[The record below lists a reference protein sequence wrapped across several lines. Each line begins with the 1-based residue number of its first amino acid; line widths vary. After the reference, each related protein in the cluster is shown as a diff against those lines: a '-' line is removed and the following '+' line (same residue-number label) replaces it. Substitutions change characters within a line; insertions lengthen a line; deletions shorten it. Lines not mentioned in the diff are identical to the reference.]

1 MNKAV
6 QVGGIAKMDETRKRT
21 ARGEPLGGTES
32 TDTID
37 KRYDS
42 QERLMDISN
51 GDSLFSC
58 TKRSAADGVSSSEEG
73 VDSSSGGSIKDG
85 DPAVVTSA
93 NTTSSSDDVKKQSTR
108 QWAGASNSSHNNSS
122 SSDDVRENQSRGGMH
137 ECLTTTTHNHHHF
150 SRQNKPNGDSSD
162 VVGLPALRDDRVPT
176 KSSTEHSTVVAHLP
190 PPYSESSGSGGDSDG
205 RAKLVQPHHE
215 PGYHTIKRTL
225 KQWATGSA
233 SEASVRNTHHRKTK
247 QSAKRPT
254 SQAEPK
260 DTITSRKRTFRYIQE
275 RAEKDAE
282 KEDGDSNDDAGGSS
296 GSGTEG
302 GYAGSASSNDRIQP
316 ESSSSPSV
324 SSSDSRLAQRFAKS
338 QKTVS
343 GDPKRPMLR
352 QKQESSLSVSSDIAD
367 FSSAGESCSNGFR
380 ESSSSPSDSP
390 SITSSSNG
398 DGSSDDQDDRH
409 LKKLRKQVHDQSG
422 LSTMKWL
429 PLQSQHIST
438 ASKKS
443 ALKEKTSSL
452 ARSSQ
457 DGRKTGIMSLG
468 CDLMVH
474 VLTFLEPPEILDVLI
489 APLSKDWLTS
499 FTRQPELWRVL
510 CLLEPF
516 KAQVQEDSD
525 DSGYE
530 STDSFPIDVTV
541 ELKRTFGK
549 FRLMYTSFIKCMRYL
564 QRIKED
570 TANGRTP
577 PLDSFTSANS
587 KSGTVRD
594 DKGLR
599 EFLSKARKIKKE
611 QISKDNDQTKKLTE
625 VPEGPTLP
633 VAAKGTELS
642 KKRPMQ
648 STESQSKKPKYGY
661 SMITERLLGPTA
673 TGDPG
678 NVNLPWSCALYSIV
692 NWMTAFSD
700 VEGIQTMCL
709 KVLPPI
715 MENEHQRSAAQRA
728 GLTNNVLRAMVRFPD
743 SAPLH
748 TAAFH
753 AIVLLARPLGGR
765 EGMLFHSSMVNASS
779 IFDSGTPTDQ
789 GGKSGI
795 AVMLDSIKRF
805 EYDGVLQAM
814 SCWSLV
820 NIALAPAQ
828 KQMLVKLGG
837 IQATANAMMIHP
849 YDAEVQV
856 RIITLSMLVVCDF
869 GYLNVF
875 VFEQQSVSSSVCINQ
890 FGHTISSKRRSRR
903 SRQRCF

>member
-6 QVGGIAKMDETRKRT
+6 QVGGFPEMDETRKRINRT
-21 ARGEPLGGTES
+21 ARDEQLGGTES
-32 TDTID
+32 TDTND
-37 KRYDS
+37 KKYDS
-42 QERLMDISN
+42 QERLLDIFN
-51 GDSLFSC
+51 GGDSLFSC
-58 TKRSAADGVSSSEEG
+58 TKRSAADGVSSFEEG
-73 VDSSSGGSIKDG
+73 GDSSSGGSIKDG
-85 DPAVVTSA
+85 DPAVITSA

-150 SRQNKPNGDSSD
+150 SRQNKPSGESSD
-162 VVGLPALRDDRVPT
+162 VIGLPALRDDRVST
-176 KSSTEHSTVVAHLP
+176 KSSTEHSSVVAHLP

-205 RAKLVQPHHE
+205 RTKLVQPHHE

-225 KQWATGSA
+225 NQWATGSA
-233 SEASVRNTHHRKTK
+233 VRNTHHRKAK
-247 QSAKRPT
+247 QSTKRPS
-254 SQAEPK
+254 SQAELK

-324 SSSDSRLAQRFAKS
+324 SSSESHLAQRYAKS

-352 QKQESSLSVSSDIAD
+352 QKQESSFSVSSDIAD

-380 ESSSSPSDSP
+380 QSSSSPSDSP

-398 DGSSDDQDDRH
+398 DGSSDDQDDGH
-409 LKKLRKQVHDQSG
+409 LKKARNQVHDQSG
-422 LSTMKWL
+422 LSTMKW
-429 PLQSQHIST
+429 PLMQSQHSST

-443 ALKEKTSSL
+443 ALKEKTVSL
-452 ARSSQ
+452 ALSLQ
-457 DGRKTGIMSLG
+457 DGKKTGIMSLG

-516 KAQVQEDSD
+516 KAQVQEDFD

-577 PLDSFTSANS
+577 PIDSFTSANS

-611 QISKDNDQTKKLTE
+611 LIPKDSVQAKKMTE
-625 VPEGPTLP
+625 VREGSTLP
-633 VAAKGTELS
+633 VASKGTELS
-642 KKRPMQ
+642 KKRPMA
-648 STESQSKKPKYGY
+648 SKESKSKKPKYGY

-700 VEGIQTMCL
+700 IEGIQTMCL

-779 IFDSGTPTDQ
+779 IFDSRTPTDQ

-856 RIITLSMLVVCDF
+856 GICHC
-869 GYLNVF
+869 LNASYF
-875 VFEQQSVSSSVCINQ
+875 
-890 FGHTISSKRRSRR
+890 
-903 SRQRCF
+903 

>member
-1 MNKAV
+1 MST
-6 QVGGIAKMDETRKRT
+6 D
-21 ARGEPLGGTES
+21 S
-32 TDTID
+32 TDTGE
-37 KRYDS
+37 KRHS
-42 QERLMDISN
+42 LQERLMDISN
-51 GDSLFSC
+51 GGDSILAC
-58 TKRSAADGVSSSEEG
+58 KRPRTADGSTSEEG
-73 VDSSSGGSIKDG
+73 VDSLSGGSMKDS
-85 DPAVVTSA
+85 DPAIITSA
-93 NTTSSSDDVKKQSTR
+93 NTSDDLGNQSTR
-108 QWAGASNSSHNNSS
+108 QWAGDSNSSQNNSS
-122 SSDDVRENQSRGGMH
+122 SSDDVRGSQSRGGMQD
-137 ECLTTTTHNHHHF
+137 CFTTAPHHHHL
-150 SRQNKPNGDSSD
+150 SRQNKSSGETSE
-162 VVGLPALRDDRVPT
+162 VIGLPALRDDRMPT
-176 KSSTEHSTVVAHLP
+176 KSSTEHSSVAAHLP

-205 RAKLVQPHHE
+205 RTKNEKKSLIQPHHE

-225 KQWATGSA
+225 NEWATGSA
-233 SEASVRNTHHRKTK
+233 PEEEPVRNAHHRKAK
-247 QSAKRPT
+247 QSTKRAP
-254 SQAEPK
+254 PK
-260 DTITSRKRTFRYIQE
+260 MAPKEAMSSRKRSFRYIQE
-275 RAEKDAE
+275 RAENDAE
-282 KEDGDSNDDAGGSS
+282 KEDGDSIDDTGGSS

-302 GYAGSASSNDRIQP
+302 GYAGSASSNDHIQP

-324 SSSDSRLAQRFAKS
+324 SSSDSGQAQRQYLKGHKS
-338 QKTVS
+338 VS
-343 GDPKRPMLR
+343 GDPNRPMLR
-352 QKQESSLSVSSDIAD
+352 KRQESSISVSSDIAD
-367 FSSAGESCSNGFR
+367 FSSAAESFSNGFH
-380 ESSSSPSDSP
+380 ETSSPSDSP

-398 DGSSDDQDDRH
+398 DGSSDDQDDGP
-409 LKKLRKQVHDQSG
+409 LKIARQHAHGRTRIPTRKWPKLS
-422 LSTMKWL
+422 
-429 PLQSQHIST
+429 
-438 ASKKS
+438 SKCTT
-443 ALKEKTSSL
+443 EKTTVKKPSSKENVSTISF
-452 ARSSQ
+452 RSQGES
-457 DGRKTGIMSLG
+457 RTGITSLG

-474 VLTFLEPPEILDVLI
+474 VLTFLEPPEILDVLV

-510 CLLEPF
+510 CILEPF
-516 KAQVQEDSD
+516 KAQVQQDSD

-541 ELKRTFGK
+541 ELRRTFGK

-570 TANGRTP
+570 TASGKTP
-577 PLDSFTSANS
+577 PLESFTSANS
-587 KSGTVRD
+587 KSGSTKD
-594 DKGLR
+594 SEGLR
-599 EFLSKARKIKKE
+599 QFLSKARKIKKDL
-611 QISKDNDQTKKLTE
+611 ISKDNANRVKTTTEKLAVAT
-625 VPEGPTLP
+625 PL
-633 VAAKGTELS
+633 VAAKDKNS
-642 KKRPMQ
+642 PRKRAPSSM
-648 STESQSKKPKYGY
+648 ESQPKKPKFGY

-673 TGDPG
+673 SGDPG

-765 EGMLFHSSMVNASS
+765 EGMLFHSSMVNASG
-779 IFDSGTPTDQ
+779 IFDSKTSSDQ

-837 IQATANAMMIHP
+837 IQATANAMMVHP

-856 RIITLSMLVVCDF
+856 RTF
-869 GYLNVF
+869 
-875 VFEQQSVSSSVCINQ
+875 
-890 FGHTISSKRRSRR
+890 SRFR
-903 SRQRCF
+903 WW